1 MASGCRKRGGISG
14 LAGAGEG
21 PAEENGDRV
30 SGAAAPTG
38 RGAATRQRLLEA
50 AEDVFAER
58 GYHQTAV
65 DDIVQAAGSSK
76 GSFYFHF
83 ANKEA
88 IFLALVEGF
97 AQDLLMAVYEA
108 VERQN
113 GAIAR
118 VEAALRA
125 GVEAFASRPRLAR
138 IFLVEAVG
146 LNPEFEAKRREIY
159 EAFAHLIRGY
169 LDQAIADGD
178 LPAGDSELAAHAWLG
193 AIGEVVVH
201 FLDSSGADALRAR
214 VPELAR
220 FALRSVGWRG

>member
-1 MASGCRKRGGISG
+1 MED
-14 LAGAGEG
+14 AGDG
-21 PAEENGDRV
+21 PAEGHGNHV
-30 SGAAAPTG
+30 SGAAAPPG
-38 RGAATRQRLLEA
+38 RRAATRQRLLAA

-65 DDIVQAAGSSK
+65 DHIVQAADSSK

-97 AQDLLMAVYEA
+97 AQELLMAVYEA
-108 VERQN
+108 VEREK

-125 GVEAFASRPRLAR
+125 GLEAFASRPRLAR

-146 LNPEFEAKRREIY
+146 LNPVFETKRREIY
-159 EAFAHLIRGY
+159 SAFAHLIRGY

-178 LPAGDSELAAHAWLG
+178 LPPGDSELAAHAWLG

-201 FLDSSGADALRAR
+201 FLDSGGAGTLRER

-220 FALRSVGWRG
+220 FALRSVGWGR